1 MGLILANFNA
11 RQPISFFTG
20 LFVRTKAGA
29 AATPPRSPDP
39 RIFGS
44 FPPFLRRNRGR
55 GTLGHGTRNAAQG
68 ARNTARQGIGPGA
81 RPRWIAQGIAQVD
94 RPRWIG
100 ALELT
105 RFFDLSSRAIQA
117 RARREVSR
125 AMAPGPVAGLTTK
138 GGRCWQANYVRRV
151 PATDAT
157 MPALPMAGPV
167 VGQQLAQSRDRV
179 GPPRVGGTTGQDLVC
194 IGPEIKARIKRRDDA
209 LRHRTAC

>member
-39 RIFGS
+39 RVFGS

-55 GTLGHGTRNAAQG
+55 GTLSHGTRNAAQG

-81 RPRWIAQGIAQVD
+81 RPRWIAQGIAQVIGPGGSAQVDRPRWIGPGGSPRWIAQVD

-125 AMAPGPVAGLTTK
+125 ATDPGPVAGLTTK
-138 GGRCWQANYVRRV
+138 GGRCWQAKKR
-151 PATDAT
+151 P
-157 MPALPMAGPV
+157 
-167 VGQQLAQSRDRV
+167 
-179 GPPRVGGTTGQDLVC
+179 
-194 IGPEIKARIKRRDDA
+194 ARITRRAKGCERGATSRCD
-209 LRHRTAC
+209 